1 MFSPWVFLNRRAK
14 IWENPFFTSPPTYT
28 ENSSETNKTKNYYFF
43 FLQNIRHI
51 ICDFFFWSYFQI
63 EIISLLS
70 VDHDDVTLRNSSQN
84 TLKNLLLQLENDKKD
99 DVHSG
104 PPMWV
109 VDLAQSKIFETSK
122 LLCDS
127 GYIENL
133 FHESKTLEK
142 HLATVHG
149 FLWLLKSI
157 ERAR

>member
-1 MFSPWVFLNRRAK
+1 MIFTK
-14 IWENPFFTSPPTYT
+14 IFGILFVIFF
-28 ENSSETNKTKNYYFF
+28 
-43 FLQNIRHI
+43 
-51 ICDFFFWSYFQI
+51 CSYFQI

>member
-1 MFSPWVFLNRRAK
+1 MPRFGKIPFLLILLLLPK
-14 IWENPFFTSPPTYT
+14 ILLTQI
-28 ENSSETNKTKNYYFF
+28 KLKLCDYYFF
-43 FLQNIRHI
+43 FYKIFDILVVI
-51 ICDFFFWSYFQI
+51 FFCSYFQI

>member
-1 MFSPWVFLNRRAK
+1 MRQIKLK
-14 IWENPFFTSPPTYT
+14 ICD
-28 ENSSETNKTKNYYFF
+28 YYFL
-43 FLQNIRHI
+43 FLQNFRHI
-51 ICDFFFWSYFQI
+51 ICDFFFCSYFQI

>member
-1 MFSPWVFLNRRAK
+1 MPTFGKIPFLLIQILLLLPK
-14 IWENPFFTSPPTYT
+14 ILLRQIKLKIIISFFY
-28 ENSSETNKTKNYYFF
+28 KIFDILFVIFF
-43 FLQNIRHI
+43 FG
-51 ICDFFFWSYFQI
+51 SYFQI

>member
-1 MFSPWVFLNRRAK
+1 MPTAGSCQEFLLILLLLPK
-14 IWENPFFTSPPTYT
+14 ILLRQI
-28 ENSSETNKTKNYYFF
+28 KLKICDYYFF
-43 FLQNIRHI
+43 FLQNFRHI
-51 ICDFFFWSYFQI
+51 ICDFFFVCSYFQI

>member
-1 MFSPWVFLNRRAK
+1 M
-14 IWENPFFTSPPTYT
+14 
-28 ENSSETNKTKNYYFF
+28 
-43 FLQNIRHI
+43 
-51 ICDFFFWSYFQI
+51 
-63 EIISLLS
+63 
-70 VDHDDVTLRNSSQN
+70 DHDDVTLRNSSQN
-84 TLKNLLLQLENDKKD
+84 TLKSLLLKLEYDKK

-104 PPMWV
+104 PPTWI

>member
-1 MFSPWVFLNRRAK
+1 MPRFGKIPFLLVLLLIPK
-14 IWENPFFTSPPTYT
+14 ILLRQIKLKIIISFFY
-28 ENSSETNKTKNYYFF
+28 KIFDILF
-43 FLQNIRHI
+43 VI
-51 ICDFFFWSYFQI
+51 FFFWSYFQI

>member
-1 MFSPWVFLNRRAK
+1 MPRFGKIPFLLIQILLLLPK
-14 IWENPFFTSPPTYT
+14 ILLRQIKLKIIISFFY
-28 ENSSETNKTKNYYFF
+28 KIFDILFVIFF
-43 FLQNIRHI
+43 
-51 ICDFFFWSYFQI
+51 CSYFQI

-84 TLKNLLLQLENDKKD
+84 TLKNLLLQLENDKKN

>member
-1 MFSPWVFLNRRAK
+1 MIIIS
-14 IWENPFFTSPPTYT
+14 
-28 ENSSETNKTKNYYFF
+28 F
-43 FLQNIRHI
+43 FLQNFRHI
-51 ICDFFFWSYFQI
+51 ICDFFCSYFQI